1 MGLKDAVYL
10 MENKGLKVTAT
21 GRGRVLSQS
30 LPAGTSFKKGQI
42 VTLFLN

>member
-1 MGLKDAVYL
+1 VYL
-10 MENKGLKVTAT
+10 MENKGLKVIAT

-30 LPAGTSFKKGQI
+30 MPAGTSFKKGQT